1 MSCRRTCRE
10 LVGRTVHHPALPLN
24 PSLCSSV
31 FFLSSAI
38 LPSSSSAN
46 GAALHH
52 HPSSG
57 LGAHRPWRV
66 AATCSRR
73 PELLQQ
79 GAVAQSSVAPP
90 ELPVHVEPASF
101 YAQMLQSA
109 SALISRLVRS
119 YGEAPFFPL
128 PSPHPA
134 IMPPATCHAMPTT
147 LRFFR
152 AP

>member
-1 MSCRRTCRE
+1 VRQALQRRDPLPPLQHGLVLEPRPHAGPQVSPTFFLSLHCYTLAMSCRRTCRE

-31 FFLSSAI
+31 FFSSSAI

-57 LGAHRPWRV
+57 LEAHRPWRV

-79 GAVAQSSVAPP
+79 GAVARSSVATP
-90 ELPVHVEPASF
+90 EIPVHVEPASF
-101 YAQMLQSA
+101 YAQML
-109 SALISRLVRS
+109 
-119 YGEAPFFPL
+119 
-128 PSPHPA
+128 
-134 IMPPATCHAMPTT
+134 
-147 LRFFR
+147 
-152 AP
+152 